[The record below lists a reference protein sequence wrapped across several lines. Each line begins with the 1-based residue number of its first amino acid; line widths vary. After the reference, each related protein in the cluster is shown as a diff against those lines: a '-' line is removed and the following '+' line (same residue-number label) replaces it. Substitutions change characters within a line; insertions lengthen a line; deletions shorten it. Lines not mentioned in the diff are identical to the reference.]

1 MGRIALRWLIV
12 GDWRAHPAQIF
23 MAIVAIGIGVTLGFS
38 VHLVNGSALSAFGGA
53 IRSLNGAADLQVKAT
68 SPLGFDEAIY
78 GQVARVD
85 GVEDASPAVEMQAL
99 GAGASSF
106 TLLGLDILRAAH
118 VTPTLV
124 GQNRVGLSNSIGG
137 IFSENSIL
145 LSQSVLQTAAKTVGE
160 KITIKANGKSFE
172 FQITGKLAAL
182 DDRQRIAVIDIAAAQ
197 NIFSRLGHIDRI
209 DLQLTNANDVAKV
222 RQVITAILPQT
233 ALLNDYQDEIVRGD
247 AISRAYRVNLDMLA
261 LVALLTGTFLV
272 YSTLSLSVTR
282 RLQSFALLSTLGMRK
297 SHISLLVAIEGV
309 VAGIIGSSLGLFA
322 GYALAAIALRVM
334 GGDLGGGYF
343 GGVAPTL
350 VFSPW
355 AALAFFGLGVLAAL
369 WGSILPAIQGARI
382 QPAVALKNA
391 GDAVDPRQKRSTWLP
406 LILAAGGALAA
417 IMPPVYNISVFGYIS
432 IALLLG
438 AGIAAMSSLS
448 RLLLAP
454 LVKRNISNVPAS
466 LAVQHLNGAPGTASN
481 ALYGIV
487 ASTALMI
494 AMAVMVTS
502 FRSAVDQW
510 LGDVLTGDLYLRTDP
525 GSGGFSAEDQELL
538 KHVPGVKQIMFS
550 RQIPLTVAAD
560 KPPVTLITRPIGK
573 DHERLQIISGPVDEV
588 TGTIPIWFSEPAAFI
603 LHKNVGDVV
612 QLPVGKDQK
621 FTIVG
626 IWRDYARQ
634 QGAVVIDTQD
644 YIRLTNDTMRDEAS
658 VTLEGGAKVEDVGK
672 ALVKTA
678 PTALQPL
685 IQTSQPATLRRFAL
699 TLFDRSFAITYVLEA
714 IAVIVGLAGV
724 AATTLAQAISRA
736 REFGMLRHIGVSKVQ
751 IIKMLGIEGALLGA
765 IGGIAGV
772 ALGMVMSQV
781 LIHVVN
787 PQSFN
792 WTMTT
797 HFPIALM
804 ILVVISL
811 VFSASITAV
820 LAGRR
825 AVSIDAV
832 KAVRADW

>member
-1 MGRIALRWLIV
+1 MGRLALRWLIV
-12 GDWRAHPAQIF
+12 GDWCAHPARIF
-23 MAIVAIGIGVTLGFS
+23 MAIVAIGIGVALGFA

-78 GQVARVD
+78 RQVARID
-85 GVEDASPAVEMQAL
+85 GIADASPVVEMKAL
-99 GAGASSF
+99 DANGSSF
-106 TLLGLDILRAAH
+106 TLLGLDVLRAGH
-118 VTPTLV
+118 VTPALV
-124 GQNRVGLSNSIGG
+124 GQNRDNLSNLSGS

-145 LSQSVLQTAAKTVGE
+145 LSQSVLQTAAK
-160 KITIKANGKSFE
+160 KIGDRIAINANGKSVD
-172 FQITGKLAAL
+172 FQIAGTLPAL

-197 NIFSRLGHIDRI
+197 TIFFRLGQIDRI
-209 DLQLTNANDVAKV
+209 DLQLSKANDVAKV
-222 RQVITAILPQT
+222 RQVIAAILPQT
-233 ALLNDYQDEIVRGD
+233 ALLNDNQDEIVRGD

-297 SHISLLVAIEGV
+297 SHISRLVAIEGV
-309 VAGIIGSSLGLFA
+309 VAGIIGSTLGLFA
-322 GYALAAIALRVM
+322 GYALAAIAMRFM

-343 GGVAPTL
+343 DGVAPTL
-350 VFSPW
+350 VFSPG
-355 AALAFFGLGVLAAL
+355 AAMVFFGLGVLAAL
-369 WGSILPAIQGARI
+369 CGSTLPAIQGARVR
-382 QPAVALKNA
+382 PAVALKNA
-391 GDAVDPRQKRSTWLP
+391 GDAVDPRQKRSIWLS
-406 LILAAGGALAA
+406 LILAACAALAA
-417 IMPPVYNISVFGYIS
+417 IMPPVHNISVFGYIS

-438 AGIAAMSSLS
+438 AGIAAMSSVS

-454 LVKRNISNVPAS
+454 LVKRNIGNFPAS
-466 LAVQHLNGAPGTASN
+466 LAVQHLYGAPGSASN

-510 LGDVLTGDLYLRTDP
+510 LGDVLTGDLYLRADP
-525 GSGGFSAEDQELL
+525 GSGGFSTEDQELL
-538 KHVPGVKQIMFS
+538 KQVPGVREITFS
-550 RQIPLTVAAD
+550 RQIPLTIAAD

-573 DHERLQIISGPVDEV
+573 DHERLKIISGPVDED
-588 TGTIPIWFSEPAAFI
+588 TGTIPIWFSEPAALI

-612 QLPVGKDQK
+612 QLPIGKDQK

-634 QGAVVIDTQD
+634 QGAVVIDAQD
-644 YIRLTNDTMRDEAS
+644 YIRLTNDAMRDEAS
-658 VTLEGGAKVEDVGK
+658 VTLEGGAKVEVVGQ
-672 ALVKTA
+672 ALIKTVS
-678 PTALQPL
+678 TALQPF
-685 IQTSQPATLRRFAL
+685 IQTSQPATLRQFAL

-714 IAVIVGLAGV
+714 IAIIVGLAGV
-724 AATTLAQAISRA
+724 AATTSAQAISRS
-736 REFGMLRHIGVSKVQ
+736 REFGMLRHIGVSKAQ
-751 IIKMLGIEGALLGA
+751 IIKMLAIEGAVLGA
-765 IGGIAGV
+765 IGGVAGV
-772 ALGMVMSQV
+772 ALGSIMSQV

-797 HFPIALM
+797 RFPIALM
-804 ILVVISL
+804 ISVVISL
-811 VFSASITAV
+811 VLSASITAV

-825 AVSIDAV
+825 AVSINAV